1 MGVGSGNSSVKHA
14 KEVGELF
21 HSSVFKWPLGS
32 KQVEHNALCISRFT
46 VIQNLVNSLA
56 VELSPTSHTNESL
69 VHNSAKKAGITLDCN
84 LQHLDLPVCA
94 GYDDDGS
101 PLLAIQPWPFLL
113 PSDLVP

>member
-56 VELSPTSHTNESL
+56 V
-69 VHNSAKKAGITLDCN
+69 
-84 LQHLDLPVCA
+84 CA